1 MDVLVVALF
10 LALVSNRVVAGLVAP
25 VRQKWPELDMWWLI
39 YVSWVIGGLLGW
51 LAEVNLFA
59 AYLPNELAGRVLSA
73 VVIGGGANM
82 IYDIWGQKTN
92 KIEIMSGSVNG
103 KG

>member
-1 MDVLVVALF
+1 
-10 LALVSNRVVAGLVAP
+10 
-25 VRQKWPELDMWWLI
+25 MWWLI
-39 YVSWVIGGLLGW
+39 YPSWVIGGLLGW

-59 AYLPNELAGRVLSA
+59 AYLPNEMAGRVFSA

-82 IYDIWGQKTN
+82 IYDIWGK
-92 KIEIMSGSVNG
+92 KPVLIEFNDAELDES